1 MITPARRENTDMIPV
16 ISSYL
21 SKLLVDRKN
30 RHRLRVLDSF
40 HASRQFDLLDNRSRI
55 ERRDERLAELLLYAQ
70 EHVPFHREQAA
81 RREKITPQNARSVLA
96 RFPVVR
102 RADIQRNPEA
112 FVSDTPGPRV
122 DDATGGSTGTPMMFR
137 VDRNTQIARESSLLW
152 ANSLAGRIPGEK
164 VAMLWGSVSD
174 VQGATGQL
182 RLAVRW
188 WIENMRWYNAFDMG
202 EDRMEAFHSSLSAF
216 RPHLLVAYAGSAF
229 TFARFLQARGS
240 RPAYPLKAVV
250 TSAEMCTPA
259 MRSVIEDVFGRP
271 VFDRYG
277 NREFG
282 AMAAECQAHEGL
294 HINEADCIVE
304 IDSADPFKVEGPILV
319 TYLNNRAMPFIRYD
333 TGDVGRF
340 LSDEPCACGR
350 LTARLAP
357 VMGRQSDTI
366 RTASGK
372 LIHGEYFTHLL
383 YGTNA
388 VREFQFV
395 QETPTLYRLLLVADP
410 AQVASMEPR
419 WRLEIGDALGAG
431 SELRIEY
438 VDRIP
443 ALPSGK
449 RRFTLTK
456 VGNSSASQKYP

>member
-1 MITPARRENTDMIPV
+1 MNTRLSALFSKHLLDRRAG
-16 ISSYL
+16 
-21 SKLLVDRKN
+21 
-30 RHRLRVLDSF
+30 HRARVLAAF
-40 HASRQFDLLDNRSRI
+40 EEKCQLSRLNPVRRTDLQNQ
-55 ERRDERLAELLLYAQ
+55 RLAEILVYAQ
-70 EHVPFHREQAA
+70 EHVPFHREQAP
-81 RREKITPQNARSVLA
+81 RRETITPQNARSVLSL
-96 RFPVVR
+96 FPVVR

-112 FVSDTPGPRV
+112 FVSDAPGPCV

-319 TYLNNRAMPFIRYD
+319 TYLSNRAMPFIRYD

-340 LSDEPCACGR
+340 LSGEPCACGR

-410 AQVASMEPR
+410 AQVASMQPR

>member
-1 MITPARRENTDMIPV
+1 MNPFLSAV
-16 ISSYL
+16 LSSA
-21 SKLLVDRKN
+21 LVDR
-30 RHRLRVLDSF
+30 RDGHRRAVLADFS
-40 HASRQFDLLDNRSRI
+40 ARLAA
-55 ERRDERLAELLLYAQ
+55 ERLSPEARCAAVDGRLAMLLAHVAANVPWFRGKLPVTTLLKPEDARGILDPLPVLTRQDIQ
-70 EHVPFHREQAA
+70 EH
-81 RREKITPQNARSVLA
+81 L
-96 RFPVVR
+96 
-102 RADIQRNPEA
+102 
-112 FVSDTPGPRV
+112 SDMISETATDLR
-122 DDATGGSTGTPMMFR
+122 DDATGGSTGTPMSFK
-137 VDRNTQIARESSLLW
+137 VDRETQRAREASLLW
-152 ANSLAGRIPGEK
+152 ANSLAGWTMGDRI
-164 VAMLWGSVSD
+164 AMLWGSVSD
-174 VQGATGQL
+174 VQGASGQL

-202 EDRMEAFHSSLSAF
+202 EDRMEAFHRSLSAF

-250 TSAEMCTPA
+250 TSAEMCTPP
-259 MRSVIEDVFGRP
+259 MRSVIEDVFGKP

-282 AMAAECQAHEGL
+282 AIAVECEAHQGL
-294 HINEADCIVE
+294 HINESDCIVE

-340 LSDEPCACGR
+340 ESSERCRCGR
-350 LTARLAP
+350 TTLRLAP

-395 QETPTLYRLLLVADP
+395 QETTTRYRLLLVADP

-419 WRLEIGDALGAG
+419 WRREITDALGAG
-431 SELRIEY
+431 SELQIEY
-438 VDRIP
+438 VDCIP
-443 ALPSGK
+443 SLPSGK

-456 VGNSSASQKYP
+456 MFEPL